1 MTDEERQK
9 LVADLR
15 QISPDLLW
23 NRAAYACNDAADEIE
38 RLAAELKKM
47 GRWYNDAQKQ
57 LWAMKEKH
65 GND

>member
-1 MTDEERQK
+1 LTDEERQK
-9 LVADLR
+9 LVAKLR
-15 QISPDLLW
+15 WYGDRMERELSSPMKE
-23 NRAAYACNDAADEIE
+23 AADEIE